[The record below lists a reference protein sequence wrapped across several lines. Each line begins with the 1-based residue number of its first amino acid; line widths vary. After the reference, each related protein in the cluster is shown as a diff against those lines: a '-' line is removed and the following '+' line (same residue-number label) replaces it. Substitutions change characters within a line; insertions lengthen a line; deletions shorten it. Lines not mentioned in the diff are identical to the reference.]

1 MNETEDYR
9 TPMAQGL
16 MQPTLRL
23 GVPAM
28 FLGVEVIM
36 ATVMKAVAG
45 DYTILLAL
53 IPVHLVA
60 VLASKLDP
68 YWCAIYVAA
77 LKHPKRYEV
86 TRS

>member
-1 MNETEDYR
+1 MNELQDYR

-28 FLGVEVIM
+28 FLGVEVIV
-36 ATVMKAVAG
+36 ATLRKAVAG
-45 DYTILLAL
+45 DYAILLAL

-60 VLASKLDP
+60 ILATKVDP
-68 YWCAIYVAA
+68 YWCAIYFAA

-86 TRS
+86 SRA

>member
-1 MNETEDYR
+1 MNDPQDYR

-28 FLGVEVIM
+28 FLGVEVM
-36 ATVMKAVAG
+36 LATLMKAVAG
-45 DYTILLAL
+45 DYSVLLAL
-53 IPVHLVA
+53 IPLHQVA
-60 VLASKLDP
+60 ILATQADP
-68 YWCAIYVAA
+68 YWCAIYFAA

-86 TRS
+86 SRS